1 MDAGRARVPPDVRR
15 RILRAFTR
23 KRHLQLQ
30 SDAVQFVYE
39 TLEAHDLLRDAG
51 ATDEALDALAGA
63 LVDQHVAGSHSH
75 EFDGHVVSRDALQ
88 KVYDQLLVEAA
99 DDGATAGGA
108 LTQGEAPDMGHFFR
122 VCDAF
127 SQPRISF
134 HGARKVFEVLDNAS
148 LLAGARAPSM
158 HHIER
163 YELLRS
169 IVLRNEHFLPALTG
183 PAQRDAFLRLS
194 TTKHLLGRQGA
205 PCLLFGRLSTAPDG
219 TYTLEDTDGSVP
231 LDLSRAV
238 AGEGLFTEGAYVLVE
253 GQYTPQE
260 TLQVLALGHP
270 PSEPRESAR
279 ALTGHLDWLGT
290 GAIPPKHVPGLRA
303 QELQHT
309 DVCIAVF
316 SDVFLNEPSTLSR
329 LKAILQG
336 YEDADFL
343 PLAIVLCG
351 HFSSAPLEADGA
363 LAAYADSFAQLGDLL
378 AQCPRVLAACH
389 LVFVPGP
396 HDPAATGVL
405 PRPRLPA
412 PIAERL
418 EARLPPS
425 AQVHWMSNPCRLVY
439 YSQEVV
445 VFRDDLL
452 RKMLRHAVLLRDD
465 LSAADM
471 PKFLVSTLLD
481 QAHLCPLPPLVRPIL
496 WEYAHALR
504 LYPMPSAVRLCSD
517 TARACRSV

>member
-39 TLEAHDLLRDAG
+39 TLEAHDLLRDAD
-51 ATDEALDALAGA
+51 ATDEALEALAGA
-63 LVDQHVAGSHSH
+63 LVDQHVAGGHSH
-75 EFDGHVVSRDALQ
+75 GFDGHVVSRDVLQ

-108 LTQGEAPDMGHFFR
+108 LTQGAAPDMGHFFR

-127 SQPRISF
+127 SQPRICF
-134 HGARKVFEVLDNAS
+134 HGARKVFEVADDAS
-148 LLAGARAPSM
+148 LLSGARAPSM

-260 TLQVLALGHP
+260 TLQVLAIGHP

-303 QELQHT
+303 QELQHP

-316 SDVFLNEPSTLSR
+316 SDVFLNVPTTLSR
-329 LKAILQG
+329 LRAILQG

-351 HFSSAPLEADGA
+351 HFSSVPLEADGA

-396 HDPAATGVL
+396 RDPAATGVL

-418 EARLPPS
+418 EARLPPG
-425 AQVHWMSNPCRLVY
+425 ARVHWMSNPCRLVY

-452 RKMLRHAVLLRDD
+452 RKMLRHAVLLRGD

-481 QAHLCPLPPLVRPIL
+481 QAHLCPFPPLVRPIL

-504 LYPMPSAVRLCSD
+504 LYPMPSAVRPSTD
-517 TARACRSV
+517 AARACRSV